1 MATDAASSASVDN
14 RLEPRRM
21 VGLAF
26 VVFAFTGA
34 MVLSRLIA
42 AILGGLKINDPQ
54 LLGIQELT
62 LSSVLGTALAV
73 AAAVIAWLNPKVQET
88 SLEVASELKKVTWPS
103 FAETKVS
110 TIAVII
116 ATLVA
121 ALVLFFFDFISSK
134 LMTEWLPGV
143 LTWFARL

>member
-1 MATDAASSASVDN
+1 MATDAASSAGVDN

-26 VVFAFTGA
+26 VVFALTGA
-34 MVLSRLIA
+34 MVLGRLIA
-42 AILGGLKINDPQ
+42 AIFGGLKINDPQ

-62 LSSVLGTALAV
+62 LSSVLGAVLAI
-73 AAAVIAWLNPKVQET
+73 AAAVIAWLNPKVQEA
-88 SLEVASELKKVTWPS
+88 SLDVASELKKVTWPS